1 MNESVRA
8 DPPTPQQKGTMFE
21 CLKCWFRVTGLCKV
35 VKNQE
40 AERSKPLR
48 LQTSESA
55 AKQKRK
61 KENEERKLREE
72 KLMRNKTAELP
83 YQNSEI
89 FIHIY
94 IH

>member
-1 MNESVRA
+1 MDESVRA
-8 DPPTPQQKGTMFE
+8 DPPTPQQKGRMFE

-55 AKQKRK
+55 AKQKWHKEK
-61 KENEERKLREE
+61 KRAREADEE
-72 KLMRNKTAELP
+72 
-83 YQNSEI
+83 
-89 FIHIY
+89 
-94 IH
+94 